1 MVFFSNEDFRSP
13 ICCQFSGQFYFCR
26 SYLFTLFQSNYL
38 DTTVTFLERL
48 FLQYSCSFWG
58 APSSEQSLFSKQL
71 FFLKSYIFRSK
82 LLPSSHFLRIG
93 SCLGKLLFRTATFL
107 LEELFRT
114 KSSKEGLPFRG
125 RYFCTTP
132 TFSEKLHFGKI
143 FQKSNIPHYLLFL
156 ESYFFRVATFLK
168 DATF

>member
-1 MVFFSNEDFRSP
+1 MFFFSNEDFRSP
-13 ICCQFSGQFYFCR
+13 ICFEFSGQFYFCR

-38 DTTVTFLERL
+38 DKTVTYLERL

-93 SCLGKLLFRTATFL
+93 SCLGQLLFRTATFL

-114 KSSKEGLPFRG
+114 KSSKEELPFRG
-125 RYFCTTP
+125 RYFCTTS
-132 TFSEKLHFGKI
+132 TFFRKATFWKNFSEKQYSSLPTFLEW
-143 FQKSNIPHYLLFL
+143 LLF
-156 ESYFFRVATFLK
+156 
-168 DATF
+168 